1 MRDVSDSVMEA
12 IAQKRRDDDREA
24 AKRVADDIETL
35 TMHAD
40 AMERACAR
48 IASEV
53 GCAWD
58 ADTVAENTKR
68 VLDAIREKCR

>member
-1 MRDVSDSVMEA
+1 MRSVSDDVMA
-12 IAQKRRDDDREA
+12 ALA

-48 IASEV
+48 IAREV

-68 VLDAIREKCR
+68 VLDAIREQRK

>member
-1 MRDVSDSVMEA
+1 MRAVTDDVMA
-12 IAQKRRDDDREA
+12 ALA

-35 TMHAD
+35 TAHAD

-48 IASEV
+48 SARE
-53 GCAWD
+53 GGWAWD

-68 VLDAIREKCR
+68 VVDAIRERCR

>member
-1 MRDVSDSVMEA
+1 MRDVSDSVIEA

-24 AKRVADDIETL
+24 AKRVADDIEAL

-40 AMERACAR
+40 AMERACAT
-48 IASEV
+48 IAREV
-53 GCAWD
+53 GCTWD

-68 VLDAIREKCR
+68 VVDAIRERCR

>member
-1 MRDVSDSVMEA
+1 MRSVSDDVMA
-12 IAQKRRDDDREA
+12 ALS

-40 AMERACAR
+40 AMERTCAR
-48 IASEV
+48 IAREV
-53 GCAWD
+53 GVAWD

-68 VLDAIREKCR
+68 VIDAIRERCK

>member
-1 MRDVSDSVMEA
+1 MRAVTDDVMA
-12 IAQKRRDDDREA
+12 ALA

-35 TMHAD
+35 TAHAD

-48 IASEV
+48 IAREV
-53 GCAWD
+53 GCAGD

-68 VLDAIREKCR
+68 VVDAIRERCR

>member
-1 MRDVSDSVMEA
+1 MRSVSDDVMA
-12 IAQKRRDDDREA
+12 ALA

-40 AMERACAR
+40 AMERACAA
-48 IASEV
+48 IAREV
-53 GCAWD
+53 GCEWD

-68 VLDAIREKCR
+68 VVDAIRERCR